1 MINTPLLFPADS
13 TMEKFNAVRV
23 PFAGRLLL
31 ASTVV

>member
-1 MINTPLLFPADS
+1 MIHPPSSFPNRFDL
-13 TMEKFNAVRV
+13 EEIYAVRV